1 MAANFFDADRDLQ
14 KALARNLGPTFAEWR
29 PMLSDFGAW
38 VATDV
43 DAAAAYT
50 DRQAPPVLAAYAP
63 DGRIENRILQ
73 NPGWRAVSREA
84 YRRGVVGLNYGKTP
98 APFLLTFAL
107 GYLLS
112 QADVS
117 LHCPVTMTGA
127 VAYVLSRHGPAAVR
141 DRYLPMLTRR
151 DGEALTGGTWAT
163 ELHGGSDIGGTTTV
177 ARPVGDHWR
186 LSGLKWFASNANG
199 GLALATARPEGAGPG
214 TKGLGLYLVPLTLP
228 DGTANALRFRRLKDK
243 LGTTGIPTAEIDLL
257 DAWAAE
263 VAPPPEG
270 FRLMMAALE
279 FSRIHNAMGSAG
291 LQRRAFAEAHAYAA
305 ERRAFG
311 EAILHFPMIQEQ
323 LAVMRA
329 NLAAGLGL
337 ALEAAR
343 AFDAADQAHAAEDDA
358 HRLWLRIA
366 TALAKYQAA
375 EEANRACRAAIEII
389 GGNGYTYDHVT
400 PRLLRDAQVM
410 TVWEGP
416 ANIQAL
422 ELLRLVIGRHPGA
435 AVFKARIEAL
445 LGDLP
450 PKLEEIASSVRQA
463 LADAAAIVVRLASD
477 AASAQRHALRL
488 LGLMADILAAA
499 LLLEDAAQE
508 LAAGEDRK
516 SLIARL
522 FVETH
527 FTAAPRGALPDRD
540 WLYRRF
546 GEFVG

>member
-14 KALARNLGPTFAEWR
+14 KALARSLGPAFAQWQ

-43 DAAAAYT
+43 DTAAAYT

-73 NPGWRAVSREA
+73 NPGWLAVSREA
-84 YRRGVVGLNYGKTP
+84 YRRGVIGLNYGETP

-127 VAYVLSRHGPAAVR
+127 VAYILSRHGPAAVR

-177 ARPVGDHWR
+177 ARPVGDQLGDHWR

-199 GLALATARPEGAGPG
+199 GLALATARPEGAAPG
-214 TKGLGLYLVPLTLP
+214 TKGLGLYLVPRTLP

-311 EAILHFPMIQEQ
+311 DAILHFPMIQEQ
-323 LAVMRA
+323 LAGMQA
-329 NLAAGLGL
+329 NLAAGLAL
-337 ALEAAR
+337 AMEAAR
-343 AFDAADQAHAAEDDA
+343 AYDAADQAHA
-358 HRLWLRIA
+358 
-366 TALAKYQAA
+366 
-375 EEANRACRAAIEII
+375 
-389 GGNGYTYDHVT
+389 
-400 PRLLRDAQVM
+400 
-410 TVWEGP
+410 
-416 ANIQAL
+416 
-422 ELLRLVIGRHPGA
+422 
-435 AVFKARIEAL
+435 
-445 LGDLP
+445 
-450 PKLEEIASSVRQA
+450 
-463 LADAAAIVVRLASD
+463 
-477 AASAQRHALRL
+477 
-488 LGLMADILAAA
+488 
-499 LLLEDAAQE
+499 
-508 LAAGEDRK
+508 
-516 SLIARL
+516 
-522 FVETH
+522 
-527 FTAAPRGALPDRD
+527 
-540 WLYRRF
+540 
-546 GEFVG
+546 